1 MPNRR
6 RAIALGAA
14 LTAAVGPVVCLQLLG
29 VDWRLLVE
37 HPPAAAPA
45 THDDHLTA
53 LTQWGLVLRET
64 AGPDGVRLVV
74 ASVAGPARLAG
85 VQPGDVLTR
94 VNGRVVASAADV
106 MERLG
111 APPALAAILV
121 RRRHDEV
128 FIPLR
133 AD

>member
-6 RAIALGAA
+6 WAIALGAA
-14 LTAAVGPVVCLQLLG
+14 LTAAVGPVVCIQLLG
-29 VDWRLLVE
+29 IDWRALIE
-37 HPPAAAPA
+37 HPPAEKPA
-45 THDDHLTA
+45 MHDEHLTA

-64 AGPDGVRLVV
+64 AGPDGVRLLVH
-74 ASVAGPARLAG
+74 SVSGPARLAG
-85 VQPGDVLTR
+85 VQPGDVLRR
-94 VNGRVVASAADV
+94 VNGRTVASAADV

-111 APPALAAILV
+111 GPPAIAAILV
-121 RRRHDEV
+121 QRRDDEV